1 MTSPAPEPV
10 PVTVITGFL
19 GSGKTT
25 LLNALLRN
33 RKGHRI
39 AVIVNE
45 FGQVGIDGALVE
57 GGAEF
62 VELDNGC
69 LCCAV
74 NADLEAQ
81 LRRLAERGGF
91 SHLVLETTGLA
102 DPLPVTWTFSRPG
115 LDDFY
120 RVDAIVTVV
129 DATEP
134 ARFDESPEA
143 RMQLE
148 RADLAVLAKAD
159 LAGDQGARAIEA
171 ARRHNAHAPWLPAE
185 HGECDFG
192 ALLGTAGPSR
202 AATIPEDPGYHHHPS
217 LDAWAFETDR
227 VLSDAGIED
236 LFASLPPSVVRAK
249 ALVRTEERPWVLV
262 HAVGG
267 RYDIRAVTPTRP
279 PARSRIVFIGR
290 PLDVPALAAACAA
303 LAMDAFPDAMLPR

>member
-1 MTSPAPEPV
+1 MTSPASEPV
-10 PVTVITGFL
+10 PVTVITGYL

-33 RKGHRI
+33 RAGHRL

-81 LRRLAERGGF
+81 LRRLAGRGGF

-102 DPLPVTWTFSRPG
+102 DPLPVSWTFGRPG

-129 DATEP
+129 DATAP
-134 ARFDESPEA
+134 ARFDESFEA

-148 RADLAVLAKAD
+148 RADLVVLSKAD
-159 LAGDQGARAIEA
+159 LEADDGAA
-171 ARRHNAHAPWLPAE
+171 ATAAVRRHNAHAPLLRAA

-192 ALLGTAGPSR
+192 ALLGATGPSR
-202 AATIPEDPGYHHHPS
+202 ATAIPEDPGYHHHPS

-227 VLSDAGIED
+227 VVSDTGIED

-249 ALVRTEERPWVLV
+249 ALVRTDERPWVLV
-262 HAVGG
+262 HAVGS

-290 PLDVPALAAACAA
+290 PLDVPGLQAACEALAA
-303 LAMDAFPDAMLPR
+303 PVV